1 MTVLV
6 IAEHDNGVVA
16 DATLRAITAAGQ
28 LGGDVTVLVAGQAC
42 AHAATAAA
50 RMSGVAQVLC
60 ADGPSLGLF
69 LAEPLAELV
78 ATMVAGHLQ
87 SRTETFEA
95 IVCAANTFGK
105 NLLPRIAGLMDL
117 GMVSDVIAIK
127 SANTFVRPIYA
138 GNAEATVECMEP
150 IKLISVRPTVFD
162 PVPESGGSAEV
173 VSIDAPPP
181 WTRTRL
187 VQRAE
192 QNSARPDL
200 SSAKIVLSGGRGMQ
214 SNENF
219 VILDR
224 IAARLGAAMGGT
236 RAAVD
241 AGFLPNEL
249 QVGQTGKVVAPDL
262 YMAFGISGAIQHLA
276 GIKDSKVIVAINTD
290 ENAPIMAAA
299 DYCLVVDAAEV
310 LVDLDAALGKL
321 GSGEA

>member
-6 IAEHDNGVVA
+6 IAEHTEGIIA
-16 DATLRAITAAGQ
+16 DATLRAVTAAGQ
-28 LGGDVTVLVAGQAC
+28 LAGDVTMLVAGLDC
-42 AHAATAAA
+42 ADVAIAAA
-50 RMSGVAQVLC
+50 SISGVAQVLC
-60 ADGPSLGLF
+60 ADGPSLGSC

-78 ATMVAGHLQ
+78 GAMVAEHLQ
-87 SRTETFEA
+87 TRTETFEA
-95 IVCAANTFGK
+95 IVVAANTFGK

-127 SANTFVRPIYA
+127 SANTFVRPVYA

-150 IKLISVRPTVFD
+150 IKLLTVRPTVFD
-162 PVPESGGSAEV
+162 PAPPGGSAEV

-187 VQRAE
+187 VQRAK
-192 QNSARPDL
+192 QSSARPDL

-214 SNENF
+214 SKENF

-224 IAARLGAAMGGT
+224 VADRLGAAVGGT

-241 AGFLPNEL
+241 AGFLANEL

-290 ENAPIMAAA
+290 EAAPIMGLA
-299 DYCLVVDAAEV
+299 DYCLVADAPQVLAE
-310 LVDLDAALGKL
+310 LEAALADL
-321 GSGEA
+321 GSTE